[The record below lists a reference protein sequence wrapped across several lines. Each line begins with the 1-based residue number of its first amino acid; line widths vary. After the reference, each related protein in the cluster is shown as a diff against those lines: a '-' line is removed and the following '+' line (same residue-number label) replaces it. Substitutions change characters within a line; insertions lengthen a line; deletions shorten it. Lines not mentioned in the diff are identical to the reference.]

1 MSREL
6 NVANNEVKGINCR
19 ESKKSEKVTLHDLY
33 TKGSLK
39 SLTSF
44 FDSFLTLLWIANRR
58 LQVQQRME

>member
-6 NVANNEVKGINCR
+6 NVANNEVKGNCR
-19 ESKKSEKVTLHDLY
+19 KSKKSEKVPPHDLY
-33 TKGSLK
+33 TKESLK

-58 LQVQQRME
+58 RQVQLRME

>member
-19 ESKKSEKVTLHDLY
+19 ESKKSEKVPLHDLY
-33 TKGSLK
+33 AKGSLK

-44 FDSFLTLLWIANRR
+44 FDSFLTLL
-58 LQVQQRME
+58 